1 MKTYFDLVEENKD
14 NVYVE
19 FYKIID
25 DKTLKVSYS
34 IFVNLHCGFGICDKM
49 MKHWHGYKKSQ
60 YNKQIQFFRKATNNN
75 LKLVR
80 IENSSGFTRLVY
92 AIGTKK
98 D

>member
-14 NVYVE
+14 KVYIE

-25 DKTLKVSYS
+25 DRTLKIGYS
-34 IFVNLHCGFGICDKM
+34 IFVNLHCEFGICDQM
-49 MKHWHGYKKSQ
+49 MNHWRSSKKSE
-60 YNKQIQFFRKATNNN
+60 YNKEIQLFRKATGNN

-80 IENSSGFTRLVY
+80 TENSLGFTRLVY